1 MAKSKDTVDIP
12 SLGYVEMSRRWALI
26 HDLLG
31 GTLTMRAASETWL
44 KREKR
49 ERRVSYDARLS
60 LSIVFNKFRDTIE
73 TVGEK
78 PFSQPVKMMGEAPE
92 QLEVLEFNVDRTG
105 KALTTF
111 AKEMLNSAVT
121 YGLTH
126 VLVDFPQ
133 MPEGLTKEAE
143 EQFAAQP
150 VFIHVKPPNLIGWR
164 TERMLNGHEKLIQ
177 IRILETV
184 TVQDGNYTE
193 VAEKRIRVYNEHTW
207 ELWAQDKKTQEF
219 SLVDEGTHSFNGVPL
234 VTFYTNRDSY
244 MMATPPLQDLSW
256 MNLNHWQSSSDHKNI
271 LRFARL
277 VILFISGLSE
287 EEAKGVQVGP
297 QSVVATTNPEADMK
311 YVEHK
316 GDAINIGR
324 TDLLDIEEKMEI
336 ASLRPMMKKTG
347 SQTATARALDTAES
361 HSSIHSWVNSLELAL
376 LECYKLAAEWTGEEL
391 PDDFKADIYSDF
403 GLSMRASQDIE
414 ALIKMRAAGEIRRET
429 FLSEMKR
436 RDVLNEPLDVEQEAE
451 DAGSELTLVG

>member
-1 MAKSKDTVDIP
+1 M
-12 SLGYVEMSRRWALI
+12 
-26 HDLLG
+26 
-31 GTLTMRAASETWL
+31 
-44 KREKR
+44 
-49 ERRVSYDARLS
+49 
-60 LSIVFNKFRDTIE
+60 
-73 TVGEK
+73 
-78 PFSQPVKMMGEAPE
+78 
-92 QLEVLEFNVDRTG
+92 
-105 KALTTF
+105 
-111 AKEMLNSAVT
+111 
-121 YGLTH
+121 
-126 VLVDFPQ
+126 
-133 MPEGLTKEAE
+133 
-143 EQFAAQP
+143 
-150 VFIHVKPPNLIGWR
+150 
-164 TERMLNGHEKLIQ
+164 
-177 IRILETV
+177 
-184 TVQDGNYTE
+184 
-193 VAEKRIRVYNEHTW
+193 
-207 ELWAQDKKTQEF
+207 
-219 SLVDEGTHSFNGVPL
+219 
-234 VTFYTNRDSY
+234 
-244 MMATPPLQDLSW
+244 
-256 MNLNHWQSSSDHKNI
+256 
-271 LRFARL
+271 
-277 VILFISGLSE
+277 
-287 EEAKGVQVGP
+287 QVGP

-436 RDVLNEPLDVEQEAE
+436 RDVLNETLDVEQEAE